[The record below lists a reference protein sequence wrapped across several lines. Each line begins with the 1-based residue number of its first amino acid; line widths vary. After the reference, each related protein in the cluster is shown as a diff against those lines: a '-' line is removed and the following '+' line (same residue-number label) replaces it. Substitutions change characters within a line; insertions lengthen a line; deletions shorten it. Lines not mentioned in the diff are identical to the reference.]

1 MKQKSLIFD
10 LLENLSK
17 LIIWQLFSIKMSI
30 LWICSVLPKGYRPV
44 SAWLKIQIWVTD
56 SVCFIEKYHHRMSEI
71 KQELYDKAGIGIPHL
86 DSECNDV
93 AIFG

>member
-1 MKQKSLIFD
+1 MFLHNFRARQ
-10 LLENLSK
+10 
-17 LIIWQLFSIKMSI
+17 
-30 LWICSVLPKGYRPV
+30 KGYRIHCGRWLVEGNPQV
-44 SAWLKIQIWVTD
+44 ILFDIGSAA
-56 SVCFIEKYHHRMSEI
+56 HRMSEI

>member
-1 MKQKSLIFD
+1 MKGNIVQNAVDQKL
-10 LLENLSK
+10 
-17 LIIWQLFSIKMSI
+17 
-30 LWICSVLPKGYRPV
+30 
-44 SAWLKIQIWVTD
+44 LKIQIWVTD
-56 SVCFIEKYHHRMSEI
+56 SVCFIEKYDHRMSEI

>member
-1 MKQKSLIFD
+1 M
-10 LLENLSK
+10 
-17 LIIWQLFSIKMSI
+17 
-30 LWICSVLPKGYRPV
+30 
-44 SAWLKIQIWVTD
+44 SAWLKIQNWVTD
-56 SVCFIEKYHHRMSEI
+56 SVYFIEKYDHRMSEI

>member
-1 MKQKSLIFD
+1 MLKPKPKF
-10 LLENLSK
+10 
-17 LIIWQLFSIKMSI
+17 FSHNFRARQ
-30 LWICSVLPKGYRPV
+30 KGYRIHCGRWLVEGNPQV
-44 SAWLKIQIWVTD
+44 ILFDIGSAA
-56 SVCFIEKYHHRMSEI
+56 HRMSEI

>member
-1 MKQKSLIFD
+1 M
-10 LLENLSK
+10 
-17 LIIWQLFSIKMSI
+17 FSYNFRARQ
-30 LWICSVLPKGYRPV
+30 KGYRIHCGRWLVEGNPQV
-44 SAWLKIQIWVTD
+44 ILFDIGSAA
-56 SVCFIEKYHHRMSEI
+56 HRMSEI

>member
-1 MKQKSLIFD
+1 MFSYIFRAR
-10 LLENLSK
+10 
-17 LIIWQLFSIKMSI
+17 Q
-30 LWICSVLPKGYRPV
+30 KGYRIHCGRWLVEGNPQV
-44 SAWLKIQIWVTD
+44 ILFDIGSAA
-56 SVCFIEKYHHRMSEI
+56 HRMSEI

>member
-1 MKQKSLIFD
+1 MF
-10 LLENLSK
+10 
-17 LIIWQLFSIKMSI
+17 LFNFRARQ
-30 LWICSVLPKGYRPV
+30 KGYRIHCGRWLVEGNPQV
-44 SAWLKIQIWVTD
+44 ILFDIGSAA
-56 SVCFIEKYHHRMSEI
+56 HRMSEI